1 MLISL
6 FPQTH
11 RDALFYFNGVALED
25 ADFGA
30 SFALLFS
37 SQQVQTLND
46 QFQNRDDVNVIR
58 SNILNML
65 QENYSGK
72 INCNYSRTIC
82 GCCNC
87 CALNEIV

>member
-1 MLISL
+1 MLWDLSRPLIGIVYFPISY
-6 FPQTH
+6 

-37 SQQVQTLND
+37 SQQVQALND
-46 QFQNRDDVNVIR
+46 QFHNRDDVNVIR

-65 QENYSGK
+65 QENYSG
-72 INCNYSRTIC
+72 
-82 GCCNC
+82 
-87 CALNEIV
+87 E